1 MQLETVPCD
10 LCGAALSESVPYCT
24 LPPTFP
30 EAQEWRFRK
39 CICCGLIAL
48 QPRPDRQSIGAFYPD
63 LDYHAFQPDSGLK
76 RWVKAWLNRVR
87 VNQLRPHFPKGAR
100 LLEVGCGTGELL
112 RAFGDVGY
120 QVEGIEPNQAA
131 VKVAQQQGLSVQVGN
146 LESVVLPP
154 QSYQGVIMKYALEHV
169 HSPRQALTA
178 LESALKPGGRALLWL
193 PNVES
198 WDAGWFKSRWRGYD
212 APRHLY
218 LFSPKTIESYL
229 EKVGLKLMS
238 IRFSPMPND
247 FAGSAGSMGLPAM
260 ALWFPISALAA
271 ARRASGRMLVVALKP
286 SL

>member
-1 MQLETVPCD
+1 MPLETVPCD
-10 LCGAALSESVPYCT
+10 LCGTALSESVPYCT
-24 LPPTFP
+24 IPHTAAGEP
-30 EAQEWRFRK
+30 WRFRK
-39 CICCGLIAL
+39 CTCCGLIAL

-76 RWVKAWLNRVR
+76 GRLKGWLNGVR
-87 VNQLRPHFPKGAR
+87 ANQLRPYFPKGAR
-100 LLEVGCGTGELL
+100 LLEVGCGTGGML
-112 RAFGDVGY
+112 RAFRDAGY

-131 VKVAQQQGLSVQVGN
+131 VTVAQQKGLSVQVGD
-146 LESVVLPP
+146 LESIVLP
-154 QSYQGVIMKYALEHV
+154 SAAYQGVIMKYALEHV

-178 LESALKPGGRALLWL
+178 LEAALQPGGRALLWL

-198 WDAGWFKSRWRGYD
+198 WDAVWFKSRWRGYD

-218 LFSPKTIESYL
+218 LFSQQTIKSYL
-229 EKVGLKLMS
+229 EKVGLKLLT

-260 ALWFPISALAA
+260 ALWLPISTLAA